1 MTVKGK
7 IVFQLANVGSKSEG
21 IYPFLLKEDG
31 SQIKIAFLG
40 DNPFENPTLREYE
53 SKDVVLEGEFNEYR
67 KFIAE
72 TIEKIVSVEA
82 AEELTEADE
91 NGFADDSEIVE

>member
-21 IYPFLLKEDG
+21 VYPFLLTEDG

-72 TIEKIVSVEA
+72 TIEEIVASESVE
-82 AEELTEADE
+82 EITESDETEAS
-91 NGFADDSEIVE
+91 DDTSVSE